1 MSTASLYIGL
11 MSGTSLDGVDAVI
24 ADLTD
29 ATPRVV
35 AHAHHAFAPEL
46 HAALLA
52 LNTPGENEI
61 DRAAI
66 ASQHLGRCYAAVVHD
81 LLLHADISADAV
93 RAVGIHGQTVR
104 HRPEAGYT
112 VQLNAPALVA
122 ELIGIDVVADFR
134 SRDMAA
140 GGQGAPLVP
149 AVHAALFTT
158 DQPRVIVNIG
168 GISNLTILPARDASD
183 HVVGFDCGPGN
194 VLLDAWTQRHLS
206 QPFDR
211 DGAWAAQGK
220 VDHALLAALLAE
232 PFFEQAPPKST
243 GRDLFH
249 LRWLEQRLHGHTTTP
264 VDVAATLVKLTARTI
279 AHAVIGHAPEGA
291 GVLVCGGGARNASL
305 MRSLAG
311 ELARP
316 VLSTQVLG
324 IEPEHVEALAFAW
337 LARAHVEHATGNVP
351 SVTGARGARVLGAL
365 YPA

>member
-1 MSTASLYIGL
+1 MSPASLFVGL

-24 ADLTD
+24 ADFTD

-66 ASQHLGRCYAAVVHD
+66 VSQHLGRCYAAVVRD
-81 LLLHADISADAV
+81 LLLHADISAEAV
-93 RAVGIHGQTVR
+93 RAVGVHGQTLR

-149 AVHAALFTT
+149 ALHAALFTT

-168 GISNLTILPARDASD
+168 GISNLTILPARDAPGK
-183 HVVGFDCGPGN
+183 VIGFDCGPGN

-211 DGAWAAQGK
+211 DGAWAAQGR
-220 VDHALLAALLAE
+220 VDDALLAALLAE
-232 PFFEQAPPKST
+232 PFFEQPPPKST
-243 GRDLFH
+243 GRDMFH
-249 LRWLEQRLHGHTTTP
+249 TRWLEQRLHGHAIAP
-264 VDVAATLVKLTARTI
+264 VDVAATLVKLTARSI
-279 AHAVIGHAPEGA
+279 ARAVIEHAPKGA
-291 GVLVCGGGARNASL
+291 DVFVCGGGARNASL
-305 MRSLAG
+305 MRSLEA

-316 VLSTQVLG
+316 IVSTQVLG

-337 LARAHVEHATGNVP
+337 LARAHVEHAAGNVP